1 MYVRAL
7 LYVVFVS
14 GVVVALPASPPSAEI
29 LHGREEFLI
38 LKTISEGLGEQSEAD
53 KKFFG
58 DYLAAWERFRLLED
72 KSKFSTSPSKA
83 DSHGEQ
89 AFLAEFVQ
97 AYVKSTEAWAEPEES
112 AGAIAGCFF
121 CSMFTLGIA
130 SPWCC

>member
-14 GVVVALPASPPSAEI
+14 GVVVTLPASPPSAEI

-72 KSKFSTSPSKA
+72 KSKFSTKA
-83 DSHGEQ
+83 DSPGEQ
-89 AFLAEFVQ
+89 AFFAEYVQ

-112 AGAIAGCFF
+112 SAGDIAKCFF

-130 SPWCC
+130 SYWCC